1 MKPHHDIA
9 AQRFTLAYPEGEGSL
24 DYEYNGDKRVVFT
37 HTFVPST
44 LRGRGVAEA
53 LVRTG
58 LAWAQANHLAIETS
72 CSYVA
77 RFLERHPE
85 FLASPPSK

>member
-1 MKPHHDIA
+1 MKPHHDPA
-9 AQRFTLAYPEGEGSL
+9 AHRFILAYPEGEASL
-24 DYEYNGDKRVVFT
+24 DYEYNGDKQVVFT

-58 LAWAQANHLAIETS
+58 LAWAQSNRFVIEAG

-85 FLASPPSK
+85 YLASPPAE